1 MYRRM
6 NACMLWAAVLPPFF
20 VAAERGYDQVL
31 WMLNELVSRQTH
43 AVTLKIG
50 LLDKEMAAF
59 DEEWGQLILQGSKID
74 EVRGTER
81 PLTDSAQGGL
91 RLCRFFGDVL
101 RPTARRAQEVA
112 AEYRGGSAR
121 GREGPAGV
129 MPSLQQMA
137 AGKARMRNTPQVR
150 SSVPPDA
157 PPFPKGISEFPSR
170 GQIVLPGRGVSSRVA
185 DARPGPTPAR
195 PVADSP
201 PTSNPRFRVR
211 SAHTPLP
218 SLSRPDRGDPHD
230 GGPARGEG

>member
-1 MYRRM
+1 MEVFLHPDDADGDEKSLYFRDWNHCR
-6 NACMLWAAVLPPFF
+6 CFQFTDFSYWVLYVTFDVIRQDSAFGFFF
-20 VAAERGYDQVL
+20 VAA
-31 WMLNELVSRQTH
+31 
-43 AVTLKIG
+43 
-50 LLDKEMAAF
+50 
-59 DEEWGQLILQGSKID
+59 
-74 EVRGTER
+74 
-81 PLTDSAQGGL
+81 LT
-91 RLCRFFGDVL
+91 DVL

-201 PTSNPRFRVR
+201 PTSNLRFRIR